1 MQVPLL
7 DLKQQYAML
16 KEEILQEISEVCD
29 SQQFILGEK
38 VSIFEK
44 QVADYCNAAYC
55 CGVTSGSDA
64 LLLALMAEKI
74 GPGDEVITSAYSFF
88 ATAGA
93 ICRVGATP
101 VFIDIEPLHYG
112 INPDQLEAAITT
124 RTKAII
130 PVHLFG
136 QSVNMPP
143 VLKLADKHGLCVI
156 EDTCQAIGA
165 EYDGHRCGSQS
176 HYSCLSFF
184 PSKNLGAFGDA
195 GMVLCNDQ
203 KRYETLKILRNH
215 GMNPQYHHKVIGSN
229 FRIDALQAAIL
240 SCKIKHLD
248 SWTEGRQKNRAD
260 YQELFKDCDE
270 YLTLPSEAP
279 WCTRHVW
286 NQFVIRIKNGHRDLV
301 WDRLKQE
308 GVGCAVYYPIPL
320 HLQECFLSLGWKK
333 GDFPVSEAAAA
344 ESLALPIFPEL
355 SHIQKN
361 HVARSLLN
369 ILREVNN

>member
-38 VSIFEK
+38 VSRFEE
-44 QVADYCNAAYC
+44 QVAAYC
-55 CGVTSGSDA
+55 QAAYGCGVTSGSDA

-101 VFIDIEPLHYG
+101 VFVDIEPEHYG
-112 INPDQLEAAITT
+112 MDPSQLEAAITE
-124 RTKAII
+124 RTKAIL

-136 QSVNMPP
+136 QSVNMRP
-143 VLKLADKHGLCVI
+143 LLETAAKHRLCVI
-156 EDTCQAIGA
+156 EDSCQAIGA
-165 EYDGHRCGSQS
+165 EYEGQRCGSQS
-176 HYSCLSFF
+176 QYSCLSFF

-195 GMVLCNDQ
+195 GMLLCNDA
-203 KRYETLKILRNH
+203 KRHETLKILRNH
-215 GMNPQYHHKVIGSN
+215 GMDPQYHHKIIGSN

-240 SCKIKHLD
+240 SCKMKYLD
-248 SWTEGRQKNRAD
+248 SWTEGRQKNQAD
-260 YQELFKDCDE
+260 YQELLKGQE
-270 YLTLPSEAP
+270 ELLTLPSKAP
-279 WCTRHVW
+279 WCSRHVW
-286 NQFVIRIKNGHRDLV
+286 NQYVVRIKNGHRNQV
-301 WDRLKQE
+301 WERLKQA
-308 GVGCAVYYPIPL
+308 GVGCAVYYPVPL
-320 HLQECFLSLGWKK
+320 HLQECFQHLGWKK
-333 GDFPVSEAAAA
+333 GDFPLSEAAAD

-355 SHIQKN
+355 SHIQKDYI
-361 HVARSLLN
+361 AQSLLS